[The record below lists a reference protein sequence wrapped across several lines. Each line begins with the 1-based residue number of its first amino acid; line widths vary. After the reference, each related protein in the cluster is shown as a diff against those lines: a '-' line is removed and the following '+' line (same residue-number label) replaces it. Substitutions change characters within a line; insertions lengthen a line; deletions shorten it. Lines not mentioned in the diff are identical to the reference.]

1 MDLGYKKIPGRLK
14 QSVNTVR
21 EHRLND
27 DIMNWLFDLIVFLSF
42 LIKLGATVQWKLPP
56 LN

>member
-14 QSVNTVR
+14 QSVNTVQ

-42 LIKLGATVQWKLPP
+42 
-56 LN
+56 